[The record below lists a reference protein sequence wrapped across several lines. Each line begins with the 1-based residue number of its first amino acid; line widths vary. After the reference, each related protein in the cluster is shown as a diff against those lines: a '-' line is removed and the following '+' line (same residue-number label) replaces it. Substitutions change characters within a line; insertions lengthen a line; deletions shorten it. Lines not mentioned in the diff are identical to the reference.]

1 MHQRHLLALPA
12 TLTTAGLLLLAGC
25 GRAEAEAPVVRA
37 TPAMTPAL
45 PVLGAAPEFSLATVD
60 GRTVTLA
67 ELKGKTVV
75 VDFWATWC
83 GPCVAEIPGYVEL
96 QKKYADAG
104 LVIVGVSLDRKGPK
118 VVTEFMAKHGMTY
131 AVGIDD
137 GALAEAFGGVDAI
150 PTTFLID
157 REGRIRHRKV
167 GAMPPA
173 EYEKLVRPLL

>member
-1 MHQRHLLALPA
+1 MNQRHSLALSL
-12 TLTTAGLLLLAGC
+12 TLTAAGLGLLSGCSRAG
-25 GRAEAEAPVVRA
+25 AEAPAAPVSTA
-37 TPAMTPAL
+37 AAAL
-45 PVLGAAPEFSLATVD
+45 PVLGTAPDFTLATVD
-60 GRTVTLA
+60 GRSVSLA

-96 QKKYADAG
+96 QKHYADAG

-118 VVTEFMAKHGMTY
+118 VVTDFMAKHGMNYT
-131 AVGIDD
+131 VGIDD

-167 GAMPPA
+167 GAMPHA
-173 EYEKLVRPLL
+173 EYERLVKRLL